1 MTLLTGQL
9 RRIVLIVFASAMAL
23 VAVILVNHYIQQALR
38 RVEEREQ
45 ALVERERAL
54 SEEYKAPV
62 NVVVAAKDLS
72 RETTLDAS
80 HLRFAQI
87 PEKFVQPY
95 TVRSFE
101 EVAGKVTVAPIAEG
115 EQVLSNKLR
124 RQEELPTG
132 STLSTVT
139 PSGKR
144 AVTISVDTLTGVG
157 GFVRPGDGVD
167 VLWTIPL
174 PGVDKQAGQIVT
186 LTLFQDVPVLAVGG
200 EFVGRPSA
208 VPQEGTTSPE
218 QAARDFTV
226 TLALTPQEASF
237 MLFAREQ
244 GRIQLSLR
252 PVQDKGSQ
260 MVVVPANIN
269 TLLQMQAG
277 LEAAAPPPPPVKKAE
292 IYKGLRRDVVE
303 LSEGK

>member
-38 RVEEREQ
+38 RVEEKEQ

-54 SEEYKAPV
+54 SEEYKAPIS
-62 NVVVAAKDLS
+62 VVVAARDLS

-139 PSGKR
+139 PTGKR

-200 EFVGRPSA
+200 EFVGRPPSTPTERA
-208 VPQEGTTSPE
+208 TSPE

-226 TLALTPQEASF
+226 TLALTPQETSF

-252 PVQDKGSQ
+252 PRQDKGSQ

-269 TLLQMQAG
+269 TLLQIQAG

-303 LSEGK
+303 LSEEP